1 MELQLDIQL
10 KEKDLYRF
18 NLFQTYTSS
27 QGIVSI
33 VLAILGVIMAVTSF
47 EGGNIGYGVMYVAF
61 SVIILLYIP
70 ISLRGRVKLT
80 LKNNEV
86 LAGVLHY
93 HFTEKEIKVTSGE
106 DSGELPWK
114 QIYKMIDT
122 KHNVLIYSGRRN
134 AYVLPKDQI
143 GDNYE
148 TLKAI
153 AEKVLEPHRV
163 KLR

>member
-1 MELQLDIQL
+1 
-10 KEKDLYRF
+10 
-18 NLFQTYTSS
+18 
-27 QGIVSI
+27 
-33 VLAILGVIMAVTSF
+33 
-47 EGGNIGYGVMYVAF
+47 MYVAF

-153 AEKVLEPHRV
+153 AKKVLEPHRV

>member
-1 MELQLDIQL
+1 MEWTIDEKKRTFMELQLDIQL

-86 LAGVLHY
+86 LVGVLH
-93 HFTEKEIKVTSGE
+93 
-106 DSGELPWK
+106 
-114 QIYKMIDT
+114 
-122 KHNVLIYSGRRN
+122 
-134 AYVLPKDQI
+134 
-143 GDNYE
+143 
-148 TLKAI
+148 
-153 AEKVLEPHRV
+153 
-163 KLR
+163 

>member
-33 VLAILGVIMAVTSF
+33 VIAILGVVMAAISF
-47 EGGNIGYGVMYVAF
+47 QNGSMSYGVLYVVI
-61 SVIILLYIP
+61 SVVILLYIP
-70 ISLRGRVKLT
+70 ISLRGRVNLT
-80 LKNNEV
+80 FKNNEV

-93 HFTEKEIKVTSGE
+93 HVSEKEIRVTSGE

-122 KHNVLIYSGRRN
+122 KHNLVIYSGRRN

-148 TLKAI
+148 TLKVI
-153 AEKVLEPHRV
+153 AQKVLEPHRV

>member
-18 NLFQTYTSS
+18 NLFQTCTSS

-47 EGGNIGYGVMYVAF
+47 KGGNIGYGVMYVAF

-153 AEKVLEPHRV
+153 AKKVLEPHRV

>member
-47 EGGNIGYGVMYVAF
+47 GGGNIGYGVMYVAF
-61 SVIILLYIP
+61 SVIILLYVP

-143 GDNYE
+143 GDNYAL
-148 TLKAI
+148 LKEL
-153 AEKVLEPHRV
+153 AEKSLEPHRV

>member
-47 EGGNIGYGVMYVAF
+47 EGGNIGYGVMSVAF

-153 AEKVLEPHRV
+153 AKKVLEPHRV

>member
-1 MELQLDIQL
+1 MELELDIQL

-33 VLAILGVIMAVTSF
+33 VIAILGVVMAAISF
-47 EGGNIGYGVMYVAF
+47 QNGSMSYGVLYVVI
-61 SVIILLYIP
+61 SVVILLYIP

-93 HFTEKEIKVTSGE
+93 HFSEK
-106 DSGELPWK
+106 
-114 QIYKMIDT
+114 
-122 KHNVLIYSGRRN
+122 
-134 AYVLPKDQI
+134 
-143 GDNYE
+143 
-148 TLKAI
+148 
-153 AEKVLEPHRV
+153 
-163 KLR
+163 

>member
-1 MELQLDIQL
+1 MELELDIQL

-33 VLAILGVIMAVTSF
+33 VIAILGVVMAAISF
-47 EGGNIGYGVMYVAF
+47 QNGSMSYGVLYVVI
-61 SVIILLYIP
+61 SVVILLYIP

-93 HFTEKEIKVTSGE
+93 HFSE
-106 DSGELPWK
+106 
-114 QIYKMIDT
+114 
-122 KHNVLIYSGRRN
+122 
-134 AYVLPKDQI
+134 
-143 GDNYE
+143 
-148 TLKAI
+148 
-153 AEKVLEPHRV
+153 
-163 KLR
+163 